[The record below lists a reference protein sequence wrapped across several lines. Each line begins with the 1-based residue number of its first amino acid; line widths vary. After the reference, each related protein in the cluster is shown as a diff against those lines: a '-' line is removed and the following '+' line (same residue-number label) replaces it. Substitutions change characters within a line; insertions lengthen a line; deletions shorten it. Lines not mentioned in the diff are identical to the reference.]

1 MSGTSTTSVI
11 TIDGHAIATLPDAT
25 LVEVDTPTHLL
36 WLGDGSDRAAAEIT
50 FFITTKRSPVE
61 EQ

>member
-25 LVEVDTPTHLL
+25 LVEVDTPTHQL
-36 WLGDGSDRAAAEIT
+36 WLGDGSDRTAAEIT
-50 FFITTKRSPVE
+50 SFITT
-61 EQ
+61 